1 MPKKVVISVHGIRT
15 RGVWQKELV
24 PILARADFVPYVLD
38 YGYFTVLSLLRRS
51 RRERKIDWLLQEY
64 NRIVQESGDQRP
76 SIIAHSFGTFQV
88 AELIERYPD
97 VKFDNVIFAASIVRS
112 DFDWARVLDGGQVN
126 FVEND
131 FGRRD
136 FWPRLAAKVVRGA
149 GDSGAAGFKCR
160 NDWLNQRCFP
170 HYKHSNYF
178 HYIHFKQNW
187 IPTLLLNMRQIIEIL
202 KGAIQTVA
210 TALSLSSGQ
219 VRAHL
224 SMPDRSS
231 NNRLLIVPGLHV
243 NMHNESE
250 LKIPQPTNV
259 AAMTM
264 SSAATAFVTRR
275 VATSKHNPHVKASGV
290 LLPHPD
296 LQWIISIPI
305 VENDNPV
312 LGVLEIDGLVPMDL
326 DKLKP
331 VADGLVPF
339 AQVLIPSLT
348 DMHKVG

>member
-1 MPKKVVISVHGIRT
+1 
-15 RGVWQKELV
+15 
-24 PILARADFVPYVLD
+24 
-38 YGYFTVLSLLRRS
+38 
-51 RRERKIDWLLQEY
+51 
-64 NRIVQESGDQRP
+64 
-76 SIIAHSFGTFQV
+76 
-88 AELIERYPD
+88 
-97 VKFDNVIFAASIVRS
+97 
-112 DFDWARVLDGGQVN
+112 
-126 FVEND
+126 
-131 FGRRD
+131 
-136 FWPRLAAKVVRGA
+136 
-149 GDSGAAGFKCR
+149 
-160 NDWLNQRCFP
+160 
-170 HYKHSNYF
+170 
-178 HYIHFKQNW
+178 
-187 IPTLLLNMRQIIEIL
+187 MRQIIEIL